1 MDFDTRYKKLNKAQQ
16 QAVDAIDGPVMVVA
30 GPGTGKTELLSM
42 RAANILRRTDE
53 LPENI
58 LCLTFTESG
67 SVAMQKRL
75 TSIIGRDAYNVSIYT
90 FHAFGTEIM
99 SRYREYFYRGAE
111 FRPADA
117 LSVHRIITSILDD
130 LPYDNPLRSK
140 MNGTYTAIG
149 DIISSISDLKRA
161 SLTDA
166 EFAAL
171 LDSTDEALEIA
182 RALLA
187 DAFADR
193 ISKSTLEKLADIVPK
208 LAAIGESMPLETLQ
222 PFSEVLAS
230 SLAHAVQAATDHP
243 KVTPPLTAWKRE
255 WMTVDADKQPI
266 LKAAKY
272 QPKLRALAHI
282 YSQYLAI
289 MQKAELLDFDD
300 MIMQVVHAI
309 EVNPDLRYELQEK
322 YHYIMVDEF
331 QDTNLAQMRILRNL
345 TNNPIVEDSPNILVV
360 GDDDQAIY
368 GFQGAEVGNII
379 KFNQLY
385 PSVQRITLRD
395 NYRSVAP
402 VLAGAREVIVQ
413 ASERLETT
421 LADIDKTLT
430 PHVEADAAHT
440 EIVELLTPSA
450 ERAWVAHEIQTLIEQ
465 GSAPETIAVI
475 ARQHKDLVALLGYLA
490 ERDIPIS
497 YDRRDNVLDD
507 EAVQQLEHIG
517 NVVAALAESDH
528 ATANSL
534 LPELL
539 AHPAWRVAPET
550 LWEIGLKASQS
561 HQSWLEVMRHHEAT
575 KPFWTWLQAAAKE
588 SEHLPLE
595 RMLDI
600 LLGTTKLDLDYT
612 SPLRDYFFPVHEI
625 ELDASRYIMH
635 LENLTAIRTRLREHE
650 VDMTTP
656 RLAEFLEF
664 ITQCRETETRITSLR
679 HVGQDSSAVQLLSAH
694 GSKGLEFDHVFV
706 LNATDAMWGEKA
718 RGRAGSIVYPPHLRL
733 ARNAGSYDER
743 LRLFF
748 VAMTRARH
756 TLHISHARENDG
768 AKEMLPAGFLLDN
781 SIAIRTIDDAHAHS
795 TPLEAAEQAWYAPIV
810 SIPTSTMR
818 DYLAPLLF
826 RYKLSATHVNSF
838 IDITQGGPQSFL
850 LGNLLRFPQSPSP
863 YANYGTAMHAALQ
876 RAHDYMRAHKQH
888 QPEEDVLQEFEK
900 SLDRMQFTDDER
912 ALYHAKGSNA
922 LRVFLRAKYDSFV
935 PEQQAELNFNHQD
948 VWIDDVHLTGKLD
961 VVQFDGD
968 AMTATVTDYKT
979 GGILTGW
986 DKGADY
992 QKIKAHK
999 YRQQLL
1005 FYKLLIEH
1013 SREWQRYTM
1022 TRGVLQFVEPNPAG
1036 EIVALELADIDP
1048 EELERF
1054 ARLVRVVW
1062 KHIQGLSFP
1071 DTSGY
1076 EQTLEGI
1083 RQFEEDLLADT
1094 V

>member
-1 MDFDTRYKKLNKAQQ
+1 MDFDARYKNLNEAQK
-16 QAVDAIDGPVMVVA
+16 QAVDQIDGPVMVIA

-42 RAANILRRTDE
+42 RTANILRHTDE

-67 SVAMQKRL
+67 SIAMQKRL

-117 LSVHRIITSILDD
+117 LSVHRIITSILDE

-140 MNGTYTAIG
+140 MNGKYTAMN
-149 DIISSISDLKRA
+149 DIIAGISDLKRA

-166 EFAAL
+166 EFTAL

-182 RALLA
+182 GALLT
-187 DAFADR
+187 DAFSDR
-193 ISKSTLEKLADIVPK
+193 ISKSTLDTLASVVPK
-208 LAAIGESMPLETLQ
+208 IADIGESMPLDTLQ
-222 PFSEVLAS
+222 SFSEVLAS
-230 SLAHAVQAATDHP
+230 SLAHAVQEATEHP
-243 KVTPPLTAWKRE
+243 KVTPPLTSWKRE
-255 WMTVDADKQPI
+255 WMTMSADKKPI

-272 QPKLRALAHI
+272 QPKLRALAHV

-345 TNNPIVEDSPNILVV
+345 TNNPIVEDTPNILVV

-385 PSVQRITLRD
+385 PGVQHITLRD
-395 NYRSVAP
+395 NYRSIAP
-402 VLAGAREVIVQ
+402 VLTGARQVIEQ

-421 LADIDKTLT
+421 LENIDKTLT
-430 PHVEADAAHT
+430 PHVESDIAHT
-440 EIVELLTPSA
+440 EVVELMTPAA
-450 ERAWVAHEIQTLIEQ
+450 ERAWVAHEIHELIEK
-465 GSAPETIAVI
+465 GTAPEDIAII
-475 ARQHKDLVALLGYLA
+475 ARQHKDLAATLGYLN
-490 ERDIPIS
+490 EKQIPIS
-497 YDRRDNVLDD
+497 YDHRDNVLDD

-517 NVVAALAESDH
+517 SIVAALAASDH
-528 ATANSL
+528 ATANAL
-534 LPELL
+534 LPKLL
-539 AHPAWRVAPET
+539 AHPAWQITPET
-550 LWEIGLKASQS
+550 LWEIGLKSSQS
-561 HQSWLEVMRHHEAT
+561 HQSWLETMRHHEAT
-575 KPFWTWLQAAAKE
+575 KDFWAWLQACAKE

-595 RMLDI
+595 RMLDV

-612 SPLRDYFFPVHEI
+612 APLREYFFPADQI

-635 LENLTAIRTRLREHE
+635 LENLTAIRGRLREHE

-664 ITQCRETETRITSLR
+664 IAQCRETETHITSLR

-694 GSKGLEFDHVFV
+694 GSKGLEFNHVFI
-706 LNATDAMWGEKA
+706 LNATDTMWGEKA
-718 RGRAGSIVYPPHLRL
+718 RSRAGSIVYPSHLRL
-733 ARNAGSYDER
+733 ARSTGSYDER

-756 TLHISHARENDG
+756 TLHISYARENDN
-768 AKEMLPAGFLLDN
+768 AKETLPAGFLLEN
-781 SIAIRTIDDAHAHS
+781 SIATRTIDDPHAHS
-795 TPLEAAEQAWYAPIV
+795 APLEAAEQAWYAPIV

-826 RYKLSATHVNSF
+826 HYKLSATHVNSF
-838 IDITQGGPQSFL
+838 IDITQGGPQAFL

-876 RAHDYMRAHKQH
+876 RAHDYMRAHKQP

-912 ALYHAKGSNA
+912 ALYHAKGSDA
-922 LRVFLRAKYDSFV
+922 LRVFLRAKYSSFV
-935 PEQQAELNFNHQD
+935 PEQQAELNFNRQD

-1022 TRGVLQFVEPNPAG
+1022 THGVLQFVEPNPAG
-1036 EIVALELADIDP
+1036 EIVDLQLTDIDP
-1048 EELERF
+1048 EELDRF
-1054 ARLVRVVW
+1054 TRLVRVVW
-1062 KHIQGLSFP
+1062 KHIHELNFP

-1076 EQTLEGI
+1076 KQTVEGV
-1083 RQFEEDLLADT
+1083 RQFEQDLLDGI